1 MENPSVSDTPLTVEQ
16 LFRKYG
22 KANPKPN
29 VGQRVLIER
38 GGKTDEAAFAL
49 GEIVSTYVGG
59 ARQES
64 RVVVKEK
71 SVHFADG
78 RITAPHRSPLTLPF
92 DHFAK
97 SIQERLRERAERLA
111 AVVHEYQ
118 HWAEMPVGDRV
129 P

>member
-1 MENPSVSDTPLTVEQ
+1 MSDTSLTVEQ

-22 KANPKPN
+22 QPNPKPN

-38 GGKTDEAAFAL
+38 GGKTDEAAVAL
-49 GEIVSTYVGG
+49 GEVVSTYVGG

-78 RITAPHRSPLTLPF
+78 RITAPHRSPVTLPL

-97 SIQERLRERAERLA
+97 SIQERVRERAERLV
-111 AVVHEYQ
+111 AVAHEYQ
-118 HWAEMPVGDRV
+118 RWAEMPIGDRV
-129 P
+129 S

>member
-1 MENPSVSDTPLTVEQ
+1 MSDIPLTVEQ

-22 KANPKPN
+22 RPNPRPN

-64 RVVVKEK
+64 RVVVKER

-78 RITAPHRSPLTLPF
+78 RITAPHRSPLTLPL

-97 SIQERLRERAERLA
+97 SIQERLRERAERLT
-111 AVVHEYQ
+111 AVAHEYRL
-118 HWAEMPVGDRV
+118 WAEMPAGDRMS
-129 P
+129 

>member
-1 MENPSVSDTPLTVEQ
+1 MSDTPLTVEQ

-22 KANPKPN
+22 RPNPAPN

-59 ARQES
+59 AHQES

-71 SVHFADG
+71 SVYFADG
-78 RITAPHRSPLTLPF
+78 RIMAPHRSPLTLPF
-92 DHFAK
+92 HHFDK
-97 SIQERLRERAERLA
+97 SIQERLHERAERLA
-111 AVVHEYQ
+111 AVAREYQ
-118 HWAEMPVGDRV
+118 NWAEMPLGNSGA
-129 P
+129 